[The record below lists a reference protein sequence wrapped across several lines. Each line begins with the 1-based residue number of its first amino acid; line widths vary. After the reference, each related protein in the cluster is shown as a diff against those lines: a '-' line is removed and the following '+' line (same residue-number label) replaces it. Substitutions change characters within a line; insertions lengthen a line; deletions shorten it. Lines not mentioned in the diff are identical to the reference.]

1 MLKRTLTSLGV
12 SAGLL
17 LMAAGAAGA
26 GDTVHGRGSMK
37 DSTYVPSFSWSGHY
51 AHVAVG
57 AGWADSDWEQVRGKS
72 FVSDRY
78 KGDVVSFELD
88 GIVVNGTVGVMS
100 QMGSIV
106 HGVEVAFGYVD
117 FDETELS
124 GFGAKDDVF
133 KIQVDFYTTLA
144 YRLGY
149 AWDRMQV
156 YAKAGYAG
164 ANVETSIDDDAGWI
178 RGSGDDE
185 EWHHGYVLG
194 AGVDYALTSRIILGV
209 EYNYMDFG
217 SKTHAKGLGRR
228 RGTINDDVELEM
240 HTVAGRV
247 GVKF

>member
-26 GDTVHGRGSMK
+26 GDTVHGKGSMK
-37 DSTYVPSFSWSGHY
+37 DDVYAPGFSWSGYY

-57 AGWADSDWEQVRGKS
+57 AGWAESDWEQVFRKGL
-72 FVSDRY
+72 VSDR
-78 KGDVVSFELD
+78 KNGDVVSFDLD

-106 HGVEVAFGYVD
+106 HGVEAAFGYVD
-117 FDETELS
+117 FDESELS
-124 GFGAKDDVF
+124 GFRRGDDVF
-133 KIQVDFYTTLA
+133 QTQIDFYATVA

-149 AWDRMQV
+149 AWDRLQI

-164 ANVETSIDDDAGWI
+164 ANVETSIVDDSGWI

-185 EWHHGYVLG
+185 EWHHGYLLG
-194 AGVDYALTSRIILGV
+194 AGFDYALTSRIILGV

-217 SKTHAKGLGRR
+217 STTHDKALGRR
-228 RGTINDDVELEM
+228 RTTINDDVELEM